1 MIGSRISL
9 LSMRLRPEM
18 YSHLIEP
25 SLVVTVSI
33 RNRPVAAS
41 VPLSSS
47 PTARHISTRRLIW
60 ARKPNRLTAS
70 SRCSGVAS
78 GFTP

>member
-9 LSMRLRPEM
+9 LSMRLRPAM

-47 PTARHISTRRLIW
+47 PTACHISTRCLIW

-70 SRCSGVAS
+70 FSCSGVAS